1 MLNFLKGISAAN
13 GLLLQKSEINSC
25 LQKVVEVLG
34 EATKVDRCYIFT
46 NRIDTDGLLKLY
58 YTQEW
63 CNNGIEPYL
72 GDPMLSGH
80 TYDTFPGLYNPL
92 VNNQFLFGLVK
103 ESDNK
108 KFRGT
113 MEMQG
118 IHSYLFTPIFCGDDF
133 WGWMGYDDCTTERLW
148 KQEDVDVLFAVARN
162 IGLRLHREQSDNR
175 FKIAEERLNLA
186 ISISKQGLWEWDI
199 KTNVVVFSDNLTES
213 LGYTVDEFGQT
224 YDSWRRL
231 VNPQDL
237 IIVEKKLEEYLNK
250 KTDNYTVDLRMRHKN
265 GHEIWSK
272 GAGIAKWDKD
282 GTPLYMIGTQMDIT
296 ELKTQQILIEQQR
309 NEYDQL
315 INNLA
320 EAVFRLNKE
329 MEFNFINDYWS
340 NISGYN
346 KSESL
351 HKSILDYVI
360 EENRDY
366 AKKCLHSLNKLDIET
381 TEFEVKIKNKQ
392 QEIRWV
398 QIIARRFSMDSD
410 PDQSAIA
417 GSIIDITNRKE
428 SEQKAL
434 ELTELKSNFVT
445 MASHQFRTP
454 LTVIYSNTELLETYS
469 DKVEKEVS
477 GKVKNLAKRIK
488 SEINRMTDLMNNI
501 LVFGRYNS
509 KELTLNPKPSNLSD
523 LCERVVNT
531 YFFRQPDERKVE
543 FEKVNKKG
551 SLVNIDELFFTYI
564 LTNILSNAFK
574 YSAGQRNPELNI
586 IYKTNTVQIEVRD
599 YGIGVPKDEINK
611 LFNSFYRASNTTTI
625 PGSGLGLV
633 VAKQFMELHN
643 GQIELKSELGNGC
656 EVTLTFP
663 YAKKK
668 NSVSRG

>member
-13 GLLLQKSEINSC
+13 SLLLQKSEINSC
-25 LQKVVEVLG
+25 LQKVVKVLG
-34 EATKVDRCYIFT
+34 EATQVDRCYIFT

-92 VNNQFLFGLVK
+92 VNNEPLFGLVK
-103 ESDNK
+103 ENENK
-108 KFRGT
+108 KFRDT

-118 IHSYLFTPIFCGDDF
+118 IHSFLFTPIFCDGDF
-133 WGWMGYDDCTTERLW
+133 WGWMGYDDCTTERKW
-148 KQEDVDVLFAVARN
+148 RQEDVDVLFSVARN
-162 IGLRLHREQSDNR
+162 IGLRLHREHSDNR
-175 FKIAEERLNLA
+175 FKVAEERLNIA

-199 KTNVVVFSDNLTES
+199 KTNVVVYSDYLTKM
-213 LGYTVDEFGQT
+213 LGYTQDEFGQT
-224 YDSWRRL
+224 YDSWSKR

-250 KTDNYTVDLRMRHKN
+250 KTDNYTVDLRMRHKS
-265 GHEIWSK
+265 GKEIWLK

-296 ELKTQQILIEQQR
+296 ELKAQQILIEQQR

-320 EAVFRLNKE
+320 EAVFRLNKK
-329 MEFNFINDYWS
+329 MEFSFINDYWS
-340 NISGYN
+340 NISGYHKN
-346 KSESL
+346 ESL
-351 HKSILDYVI
+351 HNSILDYVV
-360 EENRDY
+360 ENDRDY
-366 AKKCLHSLNKLDIET
+366 AKKCFNSLSKLNTEA
-381 TEFEVKIKNKQ
+381 TEFEVKIQNKEQ
-392 QEIRWV
+392 DIRWV

-410 PDQSAIA
+410 TDQSAIA

-454 LTVIYSNTELLETYS
+454 LTVIYSNTELLETYA
-469 DKVEKEVS
+469 DRIEKGIS

-501 LVFGRYNS
+501 LLFGKYNS
-509 KELTLNPKPSNLSD
+509 KELTLNSKPSNLSD
-523 LCERVVNT
+523 LCEKVVNT
-531 YFFRQPDERKVE
+531 YFSRQPDERKVE
-543 FEKVNKKG
+543 FENVNN
-551 SLVNIDELFFTYI
+551 SHNLVNIDELFFTHI

-574 YSAGQRNPELNI
+574 YSEGQRNPELNI
-586 IYKTNTVQIEVRD
+586 VYKTNRVQIEVRD

-611 LFNSFYRASNTTTI
+611 LFNSFYRASNTSTI

-643 GQIELKSELGNGC
+643 GQIELQSEFGNGC
-656 EVTLTFP
+656 KVTLIFP

-668 NSVSRG
+668 NPVG